1 MLVRKLLIK
10 YIINIV
16 VHFVGYLYI
25 IDLFNARKMENI
37 KTMKFILGNQ
47 VNVIIPIKQNTLANL
62 KFKILEIPKSA
73 KVIHNRLKTD
83 SVQRYLIYLP
93 LLT

>member
-1 MLVRKLLIK
+1 MLVRKMLIK

-25 IDLFNARKMENI
+25 MDLFNAQKMENI

-47 VNVIIPIKQNTLANL
+47 VNVIIPIKQNTSANL
-62 KFKILEIPKSA
+62 KFKI
-73 KVIHNRLKTD
+73 V
-83 SVQRYLIYLP
+83 
-93 LLT
+93 